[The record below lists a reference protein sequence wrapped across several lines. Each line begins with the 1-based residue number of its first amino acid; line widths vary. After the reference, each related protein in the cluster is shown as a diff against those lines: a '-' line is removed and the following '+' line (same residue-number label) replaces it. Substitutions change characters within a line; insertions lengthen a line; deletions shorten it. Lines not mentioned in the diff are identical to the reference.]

1 MDTQYRHGVTYKPG
15 DEISYSINLSAK
27 YIGYLGYIQV
37 PVLNTIP
44 HFDIILNIKYWNGWK
59 KVSILSLD
67 HHPSKVIIRRLNPQ
81 NNPLMIYIYFISKE
95 EIPTSVPFPFQFI

>member
-1 MDTQYRHGVTYKPG
+1 MTYEPG

-37 PVLNTIP
+37 PVQDMIP

-59 KVSILSLD
+59 EVSILSLN
-67 HHPSKVIIRRLNPQ
+67 HHPSKVIIKRLDPQ
-81 NNPLMIYIYFISKE
+81 NNPLMIYIYIISKG
-95 EIPTSVPFPFQFI
+95 EIPISVPFPFQLI